1 MTTKQKVAAPKATVT
16 TAFKKKRNTEP
27 AARHTPAKQK
37 VAAPKAAVTTAFK
50 KKRNTEPGIR
60 HQGGRIYDSE
70 NGTSCHQCRQKTLE
84 VKAPCKSSHCN
95 LHWCTRCLSNRYNEE
110 VDYVRHLPKWDCP
123 KCRKICNCSNC
134 RKKQGLQA
142 TGILA
147 NIARSAG
154 FGSVS
159 QLLEKNPNVSVM
171 AVASSPGGQKKEKKK
186 GENKN
191 NNKKKKN
198 GAARGLTAKAKPS
211 SSISSI
217 SSKKKESKEN
227 AKTAATKKAVAAA
240 AAAAAAAATA
250 AAAVAPTT
258 KASGKAA
265 DGVPCPPSSSPSS
278 PPSPATHHR
287 KRYGGVDDATL
298 KKRRRALPAPVEP
311 KIHSDEEG
319 PLDIPP
325 TVDTAKLVCVLEFFS
340 TFAGTIGLED
350 LSVSALAR
358 ELVREDAP
366 GEPSHGNAGNAGHHV
381 SSCLVD
387 ALVSL
392 KGIICRWFGA
402 DEVDPDGLAWDA
414 WLASRYNARAD
425 ADGSIVISSQESQA
439 PRGDNDHDH
448 DPRETPMSSRRA
460 TKAPSA
466 IARKPSPE
474 ALLGRRVKAYWP
486 SEKEWFAG
494 VVLKA
499 DRKGR
504 AYVLY
509 DDGDEAWED
518 ASDSKTWA
526 FDDQQRGPS
535 FWSWSVADR
544 LEAVY
549 MVIHDAIQ
557 CGPIVDVIEKSVQE
571 GSERQRLQKEI
582 ERVKRDISEEKERHK
597 QRFIAEL
604 ISSQQ
609 ISNISAEKQR
619 EIVANARLTAA
630 SAVSVENMSRLRWL
644 KTSQFLKNCPGR
656 TSAVG
661 EDRAGLSYY
670 SVGCAEIIT
679 GSSQV

>member
-27 AARHTPAKQK
+27 AVRLTAAKQK
-37 VAAPKAAVTTAFK
+37 VAAPKAAVTAAF
-50 KKRNTEPGIR
+50 KKRNTDPGIR

-171 AVASSPGGQKKEKKK
+171 AFASSPGGQKKEEKKREKREK
-186 GENKN
+186 GE
-191 NNKKKKN
+191 KKKN
-198 GAARGLTAKAKPS
+198 GAARGLTPKTKPS
-211 SSISSI
+211 SSISSK
-217 SSKKKESKEN
+217 KKKESKEN

-240 AAAAAAAATA
+240 AAAAAAA
-250 AAAVAPTT
+250 VAPTT
-258 KASGKAA
+258 KATGKAA
-265 DGVPCPPSSSPSS
+265 NGVPCPPSSSPSS
-278 PPSPATHHR
+278 PPSPSAHHR
-287 KRYGGVDDATL
+287 KRYGGVDDLTL

-311 KIHSDEEG
+311 KIHSDEGEG

-340 TFAGTIGLED
+340 TFARTIGMED
-350 LSVSALAR
+350 LSVSALAK

-366 GEPSHGNAGNAGHHV
+366 GEPSHGNAVIAGQHV

-392 KGIICRWFGA
+392 KGIICRWLGG
-402 DEVDPDGLAWDA
+402 DEVDPEGLAWDA

-425 ADGSIVISSQESQA
+425 ADADADADGSIVISSQESQA
-439 PRGDNDHDH
+439 PRDDHGH
-448 DPRETPMSSRRA
+448 DLRETPMSSRRA
-460 TKAPSA
+460 TTPSV

-486 SEKEWFAG
+486 SEKEWFSG

-571 GSERQRLQKEI
+571 GSERQRLQKEEI

-619 EIVANARLTAA
+619 EIVASARLTAA

-661 EDRAGLSYY
+661 EDRTGLSYY
-670 SVGCAEIIT
+670 SLGCAEIIT